1 MHPIEHFFCPN
12 PNCPDHGR
20 RGHGNLY
27 FRGYSGHRQQIRM
40 IFCRTCKAHFS
51 ERKGTVLENA
61 RLAEDQVVALL
72 QHLQEGCGTR
82 ATSRLLGVNRNT
94 VTRYARLAGGH
105 ARQLHQ
111 ELVAF
116 SPPDARSAGR

>member
-12 PNCPDHGR
+12 PDCPDHGC

-27 FRGYSGHRQQIRM
+27 FRGYSGHHRQIRM
-40 IFCRTCKAHFS
+40 IYCRTCKTHFS
-51 ERKGTVLENA
+51 ERKGTVLEGA
-61 RLAEDQVVALL
+61 RLGEAKVVAIL

-82 ATSRLLGVNRNT
+82 ATGRLVGVNKNT
-94 VTRYARLAGGH
+94 VTRYALLAGGH

-116 SPPDARSAGR
+116 SPDDP